1 VALFKLWFG
10 LPPHELLRLLLPAA
24 LLTLATVLPGR
35 GVARAASLFVALALP
50 FLRPLDTP
58 APLTAAWSAL
68 WLVVAWQVG
77 LPAPANAPPMRR
89 RPGAV
94 ESGAVGLLIGIALL
108 LMMNASL
115 ARQDLEPRV
124 GRRVVMALLLIGLGT
139 LHLMLRGHVR
149 RAAIAF
155 ASLGLGLQVL
165 DGAARGAELP
175 GSAPA
180 RGGVWLATAIAVA
193 LVVRLGHARERF
205 AGSPWVS
212 DAHDLHD

>member
-1 VALFKLWFG
+1 
-10 LPPHELLRLLLPAA
+10 LRLLLPAA
-24 LLTLATVLPGR
+24 LLTLAIVLPGR
-35 GVARAASLFVALALP
+35 GAARAVSLGVALTLP

-77 LPAPANAPPMRR
+77 LPALADAPPPRR
-89 RPGAV
+89 RSGAV
-94 ESGAVGLLIGIALL
+94 ESRAVGLLVGAALL
-108 LMMNASL
+108 LVMVASL
-115 ARQDLEPRV
+115 ARPGLQARV
-124 GRRVVMALLLIGLGT
+124 GRRVVMALLLIGLGM

-155 ASLGLGLQVL
+155 AALGIGLQVL
-165 DGAARGAELP
+165 DGVARGAELP

-180 RGGVWLATAIAVA
+180 RGGVWLATAIAVV
-193 LVVRLGHARERF
+193 LVIRLSYARERF

>member
-1 VALFKLWFG
+1 VDLFKFWFG
-10 LPPHELLRLLLPAA
+10 LPPQDLLRLLLPAA

-35 GVARAASLFVALALP
+35 RVARAASFGVALALP

-58 APLTAAWSAL
+58 APITAAWSAL
-68 WLVVAWQVG
+68 WLLIAWQVG
-77 LPAPANAPPMRR
+77 LPAPANAPPPAR
-89 RPGAV
+89 RPGAW
-94 ESGAVGLLIGIALL
+94 ESGVVGLLVGVALL
-108 LMMNASL
+108 LLLVASL

-124 GRRVVMALLLIGLGT
+124 GRRVVMALLLMGIGV

-155 ASLGLGLQVL
+155 GSLGLGLQVL
-165 DGAARGAELP
+165 DGTARGSELA

-180 RGGVWLATAIAVA
+180 HGGVWLATAIAVA
-193 LVVRLGHARERF
+193 LVLRLGHAREQF